1 MKKIIVIVLALVMVL
16 ALAACGA
23 QGGNETESQKPA
35 DSIDTAP
42 DTEKANDGVMSYADY
57 VAAKVDD
64 PVVIDAYVQAK
75 QSWWDNKA
83 TVYLADIDGA
93 YFAYNMT
100 CSEEDYA
107 KLEEGTE
114 IRVTGFKAE
123 WSGEVELAE
132 GATFEFVDEG
142 VTFVT
147 NPFDVTSL
155 VGTDELIEHQN
166 QRVVF
171 KGATVEAYDESGA
184 AFAYKNADEK
194 TDDLYFKAKVGDT
207 TVNFCVEFYLTG
219 ADTEVYKAVENLK
232 VGDVV
237 DVEGFLYWY
246 EGANPHVTSVT
257 VAG

>member
-1 MKKIIVIVLALVMVL
+1 MKKIIILVLALVMVL
-16 ALAACGA
+16 SLAACGS
-23 QGGNETESQKPA
+23 QGGNETESEKA
-35 DSIDTAP
+35 VDSDTAA
-42 DTEKANDGVMSYADY
+42 DTEKENDGVMSYADY

-64 PVVIDAYVQAK
+64 PVVIEAYVQAK

-83 TVYLADIDGA
+83 TVYLADTDGA

-107 KLEEGTE
+107 KLDEGTK

-132 GATFEFVDEG
+132 GATFEFVDDGTNFISAAED
-142 VTFVT
+142 VT
-147 NPFDVTSL
+147 NV
-155 VGTDELIEHQN
+155 VGTDALINYQN
-166 QRVVF
+166 RRVVF
-171 KGATVEAYDESGA
+171 KGATVEAYDETGA

-194 TDDLYFKAKVGDT
+194 TDDLYFKAKVGET

-219 ADTEVYKAVENLK
+219 SDTEVYKAVENLK
-232 VGDVV
+232 VGDVI
-237 DVEGFLYWY
+237 DIEGFLYWY